1 MKIIIPIEVDIEEDK
16 DTFGKKKYMSKCPTL
31 NIGNNIN
38 GWEMSSWRKESLEE
52 SIISISNQIKNK
64 ITSEWLAMK
73 IYHEINNPLSDFTQA
88 TKDIQDNKVN
98 NEILIKNY
106 STIRSILDESSKL
119 ILNDSDYYELIEEIK
134 KLDTRIFCLS
144 EDIKILN
151 NIFSILN

>member
-1 MKIIIPIEVDIEEDK
+1 MNILYYKI
-16 DTFGKKKYMSKCPTL
+16 
-31 NIGNNIN
+31 
-38 GWEMSSWRKESLEE
+38 
-52 SIISISNQIKNK
+52 K
-64 ITSEWLAMK
+64 I
-73 IYHEINNPLSDFTQA
+73 
-88 TKDIQDNKVN
+88 
-98 NEILIKNY
+98 ILIKNY